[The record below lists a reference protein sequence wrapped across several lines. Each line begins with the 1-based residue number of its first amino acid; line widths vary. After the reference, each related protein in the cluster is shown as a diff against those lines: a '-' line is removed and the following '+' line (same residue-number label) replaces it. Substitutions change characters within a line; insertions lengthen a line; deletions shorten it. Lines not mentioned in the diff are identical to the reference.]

1 MKGKGAIV
9 DERVDEKLAI
19 DGGDPVRTEPMPPE
33 YPGVPY
39 FDDQEL
45 NNITQ
50 VVKARNP
57 FRFYGPDL
65 QHMCDKLEEEFAR
78 QRGVKHALGVSS
90 GTEALYVALAALG
103 VGPGDEVLLQSYQW
117 ASCTNA
123 IVRLGA
129 IPRLIDIDDTFT
141 MSPKDLEDKVGP
153 HSRVVLFVHMS
164 GAAGNIEPVMKIA
177 RKHKLHVLED
187 CAQSNGARFKG
198 NHIGTY
204 GDVAIFSLQI
214 NKVITAGEGG
224 MIMTN
229 DDHLSK
235 RLFAAHDLGYAR
247 DNKGHLLETSDDER
261 YQIWGAGA
269 RMSELTG
276 ALALAQ
282 LGKIDT
288 ITSHMREAKWMI
300 REQLQGLPGLKFRRI
315 LDREG
320 ECGSFL
326 ITILPDAAVCDRFVE
341 AVRAEGIRGEGEINV
356 CLTMEEWGLHWAFK
370 IPSLV
375 NKRSF
380 SKSGWPWTLT
390 ENAFA
395 KDYSYDRSTLP
406 TANDLCSR
414 SALLMVPSKMSE
426 KDISDIA
433 TAYKK
438 VAKKLL

>member
-1 MKGKGAIV
+1 MATDNKTEG
-9 DERVDEKLAI
+9 KLAI
-19 DGGDPVRTEPMPPE
+19 NGGDPVRTVSMPHE

-39 FDDQEL
+39 FDEREL
-45 NNITQ
+45 EYVNQ

-65 QHMCDKLEEEFAR
+65 QHMCDRLEEEFAR
-78 QRGVKHALGVSS
+78 QRGVKYALGVSS
-90 GTEALYVALAALG
+90 GSEALYASLAALG

-117 ASCTNA
+117 VSCVNA

-129 IPRLIDIDDTFT
+129 IPRLIDIDETFT
-141 MSPKDLEDKVGP
+141 MSPEDLKAKIGP
-153 HSRVVLFVHMS
+153 HSKVVLFVHMS
-164 GAAGNIEPVMKIA
+164 GAAGNIEPVMNIA
-177 RKHKLHVLED
+177 RDHDLKVLED
-187 CAQSNGARFKG
+187 CAQANGAKLNG
-198 NHIGTY
+198 KHIGTF

-224 MIMTN
+224 IVMTS
-229 DDHLSK
+229 DDHLNK

-288 ITSHMREAKWMI
+288 ITAHMREAKWKI
-300 REQLQGLPGLKFRRI
+300 RKQLEGITALQFRRI
-315 LDREG
+315 LDPDG

-326 ITILPDAAVCDRFVE
+326 ITSLPDASLSDSFVE
-341 AVRAEGIRGEGEINV
+341 AIRAEGIRGEGEINV

-370 IPSLV
+370 VPSLLY
-375 NKRSF
+375 KRSY
-380 SKSGWPWTLT
+380 SPSGWPWTLA

-414 SALLMVPSKMSE
+414 SVIMMVPSRMSDQ
-426 KDISDIA
+426 DIQDVA
-433 TAYKK
+433 DAYTK
-438 VAKKLL
+438 VAKKLF

>member
-1 MKGKGAIV
+1 M
-9 DERVDEKLAI
+9 E
-19 DGGDPVRTEPMPPE
+19 
-33 YPGVPY
+33 
-39 FDDQEL
+39 
-45 NNITQ
+45 
-50 VVKARNP
+50 
-57 FRFYGPDL
+57 
-65 QHMCDKLEEEFAR
+65 
-78 QRGVKHALGVSS
+78 
-90 GTEALYVALAALG
+90 
-103 VGPGDEVLLQSYQW
+103 
-117 ASCTNA
+117 
-123 IVRLGA
+123 
-129 IPRLIDIDDTFT
+129 
-141 MSPKDLEDKVGP
+141 
-153 HSRVVLFVHMS
+153 
-164 GAAGNIEPVMKIA
+164 IA
-177 RKHKLHVLED
+177 RKNKLQVLED
-187 CAQSNGARFKG
+187 CAQSNGARLNG
-198 NHIGTY
+198 RHIGTF
-204 GDVAIFSLQI
+204 GDIAIFSLQI

-235 RLFAAHDLGYAR
+235 RVFAAHDLGYAR

-288 ITSHMREAKWMI
+288 ITAHMREAKWMI
-300 REQLQGLPGLKFRRI
+300 RNQLQGVTGLEFRRI
-315 LDREG
+315 LDPEG

-326 ITILPDAAVCDRFVE
+326 ITILPDADVCKRFVD
-341 AVRAEGIRGEGEINV
+341 AVRAEGIRGEGESDI
-356 CLTMEEWGLHWAFK
+356 CLTMEDWGLHWAFK

-380 SKSGWPWTLT
+380 SKSGWPWTLA

-395 KDYSYDRSTLP
+395 KKYAYDRTTLP

-414 SALLMVPSKMSE
+414 SVLLMVPSKMSE
-426 KDISDIA
+426 QDISDIA

>member
-1 MKGKGAIV
+1 MGEDKRIDG
-9 DERVDEKLAI
+9 KLAI
-19 DGGDPVRTEPMPPE
+19 DGGDPVRTEPMPHE

-39 FDDQEL
+39 FDEREL
-45 NNITQ
+45 EYVSR

-65 QHMCDKLEEEFAR
+65 QHMCDRLEEEFAR
-78 QRGVKHALGVSS
+78 QRGVKYALGVSS
-90 GTEALYVALAALG
+90 GSEALYASLAALG

-117 ASCTNA
+117 VSCTNA

-141 MSPKDLEDKVGP
+141 MSPDDLKEKIGP
-153 HSRVVLFVHMS
+153 HSKVVLFVHMS
-164 GAAGNIEPVMKIA
+164 GVAGNIEPVMKIA
-177 RKHKLHVLED
+177 RKHNLKVVED
-187 CAQSNGARFKG
+187 CAQANGAKLKG
-198 NHIGTY
+198 KHIGTF
-204 GDVAIFSLQI
+204 GDVAIFSLQL

-229 DDHLSK
+229 DDHLNK
-235 RLFAAHDLGYAR
+235 RLFAAHDLGYDR

-288 ITSHMREAKWMI
+288 ITSHMREAKWKI
-300 REQLQGLPGLKFRRI
+300 RNQLEGIPGLEFRRI
-315 LDREG
+315 LDPDG

-326 ITILPDAAVCDRFVE
+326 ITILRDAESSSKFVE
-341 AVRAEGIRGEGEINV
+341 AIRAEGIRGEGEINV

-370 IPSLV
+370 VPSLLY
-375 NKRSF
+375 KRSY
-380 SKSGWPWTLT
+380 SSSGWPWTLA

-414 SALLMVPSKMSE
+414 SVIMMVPSKMSE
-426 KDISDIA
+426 GDIRDVA
-433 TAYKK
+433 AAYKK
-438 VAKKLL
+438 VAKNLL

>member
-1 MKGKGAIV
+1 MSEDKRAEG
-9 DERVDEKLAI
+9 KLALN
-19 DGGDPVRTEPMPPE
+19 GGDPVRTEPMPHE
-33 YPGVPY
+33 FPGVPY
-39 FDDQEL
+39 FDEREL
-45 NNITQ
+45 EYVSK

-65 QHMCDKLEEEFAR
+65 QHMCDRLEQEFAR

-90 GTEALYVALAALG
+90 GTEALYVSLAALG

-117 ASCTNA
+117 VSCTNA

-141 MSPKDLEDKVGP
+141 MSPKDLEEKVGP

-164 GAAGNIEPVMKIA
+164 GAAGNIEPVMQIA
-177 RKHKLHVLED
+177 RRNKLKVLED
-187 CAQSNGARFKG
+187 CAQANGARLNG
-198 NHIGTY
+198 RHIGTF
-204 GDVAIFSLQI
+204 GDIAIFSLQI

-224 MIMTN
+224 MIMTS
-229 DDHLSK
+229 DDHLYK

-276 ALALAQ
+276 AVALAQ
-282 LGKIDT
+282 LEKIDT
-288 ITSHMREAKWMI
+288 IISHMRESKWGI
-300 REQLQGLPGLKFRRI
+300 RSQLEGVPGLKFRRI
-315 LDREG
+315 LDPDG

-326 ITILPDAAVCDRFVE
+326 ITICPDAVSCKRFAE
-341 AVRAEGIRGEGEINV
+341 ALRAEGIRGEGESDL

-370 IPSLV
+370 VPSLI

-380 SKSGWPWTLT
+380 SHSGWPWTLT

-395 KDYSYDRSTLP
+395 KGYSYDRTTLP
-406 TANDLCSR
+406 TAHDLCSR
-414 SALLMVPSKMSE
+414 SVIMMIPSHMSE
-426 KDISDIA
+426 QDIGDVV
-433 TAYKK
+433 TAYRK
-438 VAKKLL
+438 VAGHLL